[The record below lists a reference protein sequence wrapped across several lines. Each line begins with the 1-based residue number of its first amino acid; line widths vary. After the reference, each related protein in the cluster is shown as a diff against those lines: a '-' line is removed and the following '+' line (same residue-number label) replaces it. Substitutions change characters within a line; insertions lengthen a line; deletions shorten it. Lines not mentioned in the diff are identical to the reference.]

1 MRFIARTSL
10 AGLTPLLINGHPL
23 LEDEARLQEALRAR
37 GGEAAVRLFAHPV
50 ITWGNGASPGS
61 VAWYTDAAGEAE
73 PLVTLPVEQ
82 RGAIGARL
90 QAVLTGLWPG
100 RTDPLLAA
108 ALTLAA
114 SDGIMAVG
122 DEPIL
127 IGWGLAPAAA
137 PVPADTAALVARFAP
152 YAPAATAP
160 LPVPVPPAAQ
170 PSVPAMPLVTPMA
183 IGEAD
188 LSPQPPTTSTPSS
201 AVRAWGLPWLL
212 PAGLAILAV
221 CFALGLWV
229 GLRLLA
235 ARTQYAAIGDPGTIR
250 AAIGLAEARNRGLK
264 AEIAARRK
272 AIASTVCPLPGGAAP
287 AGGAAATAPL
297 TAPVAP
303 AALPPAPDPAKPFHG
318 SLLDLLHQATVMVA
332 ASAGP
337 KEIVTGSGFFF
348 APDLILTNRHVVADA
363 KGPIEVISKALG
375 HPVPAIVVA
384 ETPNSHF
391 FFPDFAVLKV
401 AAAPGIQP
409 LALTPVARQ
418 LDRVIATGFP
428 GAFLLE
434 AGNAAYVQ
442 LAGVMGGDMSKMPSM
457 IATEGRISAIQT
469 APSGLMVMPHTAQIS
484 TGNSGGPLVDTCGR
498 VVGIN
503 TFTRNATRQI
513 VHINYA
519 QKANSVL
526 AFLRAHQI
534 AVTPMTSPCVAV
546 APAGTAPPGRIPV
559 PAGVRAGNKAL
570 APRQAAPSKPATK

>member
-10 AGLTPLLINGHPL
+10 AGLAPLLVNGRPL
-23 LEDEARLQEALRAR
+23 LEDEARLQDALRTR

-61 VAWYTDAAGEAE
+61 VAWYTDVAGEAE
-73 PLVTLPVEQ
+73 PLSSLPAE
-82 RGAIGARL
+82 RRAALGARL
-90 QAVLTGLWPG
+90 QAVLAVLWPA
-100 RTDPLLAA
+100 RTDPALAA
-108 ALTLAA
+108 ALTLAET
-114 SDGIMAVG
+114 DGIMAVG
-122 DEPIL
+122 EEPVL
-127 IGWGLAPAAA
+127 IGWGLAPAAQ
-137 PVPADTAALVARFAP
+137 PVPADAAALAARFAP
-152 YAPAATAP
+152 YAPAEAAA
-160 LPVPVPPAAQ
+160 LPSLVPQAVPPPIPPAPMPAGMAPGLAPSMVPPIPGGAGAAGL
-170 PSVPAMPLVTPMA
+170 PPGM
-183 IGEAD
+183 
-188 LSPQPPTTSTPSS
+188 PPTGSGPAIRPT
-201 AVRAWGLPWLL
+201 GLPWLL
-212 PAGLAILAV
+212 PAGLAVLALF
-221 CFALGLWV
+221 FALGLWV

-235 ARTQYAAIGDPGTIR
+235 SRTQYAALGDVGTIR
-250 AAIGLAEARNRGLK
+250 AAIGVAEARNRGLE

-272 AIASTVCPLPGGAAP
+272 ALAGTVCPLPGGVAP
-287 AGGAAATAPL
+287 TGGTGPTAPL

-303 AALPPAPDPAKPFHG
+303 AALAPAPDPSKPFHG
-318 SLLDLLHQATVMVA
+318 SLLGLLHQATVMVA

-337 KEIVTGSGFFF
+337 NSIVTGSGFFF

-375 HPVPAIVVA
+375 HPVAATVVA

-391 FFPDFAVLKV
+391 FYPDFAVLKV

-409 LALTPVARQ
+409 LALTPVASQ

-434 AGNAAYVQ
+434 AGNAAYAQ

-484 TGNSGGPLVDTCGR
+484 TGNSGGPLVDSCGR

-503 TFTRNATRQI
+503 TFTRNAARQI

-526 AFLRAHQI
+526 AFLQAHQI
-534 AVTPMTSPCVAV
+534 AVTPITTPCVAAA
-546 APAGTAPPGRIPV
+546 APAGAA
-559 PAGVRAGNKAL
+559 PAG
-570 APRQAAPSKPATK
+570 AAPGKPATK